1 MYRMK
6 IIIEYFIFA
15 VFVTFLIL
23 YLNQPKPMIIIKEP
37 NINNKIS
44 DQYVDDNNVCYKYHR
59 KEVNCVNK

>member
-1 MYRMK
+1 MK